1 MDNRYIKQILFSKI
15 GKQGQ
20 EKLLNSSVV
29 IVGCGALGSVIA
41 NNLTRTGVGKIKI
54 VDRDFVELDN
64 LQRQILFDEEDAR
77 KSIPKAIAAVE
88 KLKRINSTISLE
100 AKVCDVNSTNIEE
113 IIDDVDIVLDG
124 TDNMETRFLINDACV
139 KNNIPWIYG
148 AAIGATGLTMNII
161 PGKTPCLRCVIAKL
175 PPAGALPTCETAGVL
190 NTITNIVASL
200 ETSEAIKM
208 LVGDESINRKLI
220 YFDVWNSSLD
230 KIGIRRDKDCPT
242 CVKGE
247 FSVLNAEEISW
258 SAVLC
263 GRNAVQVRPPKQ
275 TKISL
280 ENLGQQLAK
289 VGEVVHKG
297 YVLFFKI
304 DSYELIIFPDARAII
319 KGTTDIPMARS
330 LYAKYI
336 GI

>member
-1 MDNRYIKQILFSKI
+1 MNNRYIKQILFSKI
-15 GKQGQ
+15 GEQGQ
-20 EKLLNSSVV
+20 KKLLNSSVV
-29 IVGCGALGSVIA
+29 IIGCGALGSVIA
-41 NNLTRTGVGKIKI
+41 NNLARAGVGKIKI

-88 KLKRINSTISLE
+88 KLKKINSTISLE
-100 AKVCDVNSTNIEE
+100 AKVCDVNPTNIEE
-113 IIDDVDIVLDG
+113 IIDDADIVLDG

-139 KNNIPWIYG
+139 KNNIPWVYG
-148 AAIGATGLTMNII
+148 AAIGATGLTMDII

-175 PPAGALPTCETAGVL
+175 PPAGALPTCETAGIL
-190 NTITNIVASL
+190 NTITNIIASL
-200 ETSEAIKM
+200 ETSEAIKI
-208 LVGDESINRKLI
+208 LVNDESINRKLI
-220 YFDVWNSSLD
+220 YFDAWNSSLD
-230 KIGIRRDKDCPT
+230 KIEIKRDENCST
-242 CVKGE
+242 CVKRE
-247 FSVLNAEEISW
+247 FSVLNAEETSW

-289 VGEVVHKG
+289 VGEIAHKG

>member
-1 MDNRYIKQILFSKI
+1 MNDRYIRQVLFSKI

-20 EKLLNSSVV
+20 KKLLASSVA
-29 IVGCGALGSVIA
+29 IIGCGALGSVIA
-41 NNLTRTGVGKIKI
+41 NNLTRAGVGKIRI

-100 AKVCDVNSTNIEE
+100 AKVYDVNPTNIEE
-113 IIDDVDIVLDG
+113 IIDGADIVLDG

-139 KNNIPWIYG
+139 KNNMPWVYG

-161 PGKTPCLRCVIAKL
+161 PGKTPCFRCVIAKL
-175 PPAGALPTCETAGVL
+175 PPAGALPTCETTGVL
-190 NTITNIVASL
+190 NTITNIIASM

-208 LVGDESINRKLI
+208 LIGNESINRNLI
-220 YFDVWNSSLD
+220 YFDAWNLSFD
-230 KIGIRRDKDCPT
+230 KIEIKRDKNCPT
-242 CVKGE
+242 CVKKE
-247 FSVLNAEEISW
+247 FSVLNAEETSW
-258 SAVLC
+258 AAVLC
-263 GRNAVQVRPPKQ
+263 GRDAVQIRPPKQ

-289 VGEVVHKG
+289 VGKVTHKG
-297 YVLFFKI
+297 YVLFFNVN
-304 DSYELIIFPDARAII
+304 SYELIIFPDARAII
-319 KGTTDIPMARS
+319 KGTADTSIARS